1 MANQNMSTA
10 DRARIRQEAEDR
22 RKAKD
27 DKVFHILLIITVA
40 IIAVVGLTTLIRN
53 AVTTPAEIRDLT
65 AIQNNWIVIDTDNK
79 VSKHY
84 HHPASFDIP
93 AGYSKG
99 DFTKYRDG
107 VAQDFY
113 LVADDPAAMVASIY
127 VDAAPELT
135 AEGFVQ
141 RTIDMRE
148 NALNT
153 GSTVTAGEPFTAT
166 IAGEKAQC
174 IYLLYSTEQGDYGC
188 LLCGFDAPRN
198 VCVTA
203 ILSGSYVTD
212 GNVQTAE
219 ELLAQAEVLLAGL
232 TIIH

>member
-1 MANQNMSTA
+1 MANQNMSNA

-27 DKVFHILLIITVA
+27 DKVFYTLVIITVA
-40 IIAVVGLTTLIRN
+40 IIAVVVLTTLIRN
-53 AVTTPAEIRDLT
+53 AVTTPAEIRDLS
-65 AIQNNWIVIDTDNK
+65 AIEANWIVIDTDNK

-93 AGYSKG
+93 AGYTKG

-113 LVADDPAAMVASIY
+113 LVADDPAAMVANLY

-135 AEGFVQ
+135 AEGYIQ
-141 RTIDMRE
+141 RSIEMRE
-148 NALNT
+148 NALNP
-153 GSTVTAGEPFTAT
+153 GSTVTVGEPFTAT

-174 IYLLYSTEQGDYGC
+174 LYLRFTTEQGEYGC

-203 ILSGSYVTD
+203 ILSGAYVTD

-219 ELLAQAEVLLAGL
+219 DLLAQAQTLLAGL